1 MKALA
6 ARLMETE
13 PPSANH
19 LAPLLAHIRD
29 AMPGSLS
36 SAWHARMSRSE
47 GRQPK
52 VRPLRRLDEGV
63 NLVFFWKQNDT
74 GLYGRRHDMLLAEL
88 ARMPSIRRILQID
101 APISIDVVERQ
112 LEAARSNPLDGARH
126 VVGETVQRFLRNRD
140 TAKVFRRSF
149 VHAGRTKDL
158 LGQSLPDS
166 RDFPRQV
173 ERWIAELGMRDN
185 ALAWVC
191 PVVPQFPEVQEHIGF
206 SFVVSDVI
214 DDQREWPV
222 SPEQR
227 QALQENYDRTFA
239 ATDVAL
245 ANCQPVADWLRLAG
259 LATRMVANGA
269 DSFPGVLEWE
279 VPDALARLPR
289 PIVGYSGNLGDRID
303 WDLIAAVAD
312 ARPDWSIVLI
322 GAVPRMAEAGPV
334 LARQNVTAL
343 GVVPYEQA
351 VRHIAA
357 FDAAMI
363 PHRDSGLTQRMNPL
377 KLYVYR
383 ALGIPV
389 VTTDI
394 ANIDDLSNDVL
405 IGRDPADFIA
415 KLDTALIR
423 RAEHGRDLPDPAKFE
438 SLLWPQRMRD
448 IMAHVTEVF
457 ASSRTDTKVTPAM

>member
-1 MKALA
+1 M
-6 ARLMETE
+6 
-13 PPSANH
+13 
-19 LAPLLAHIRD
+19 
-29 AMPGSLS
+29 
-36 SAWHARMSRSE
+36 
-47 GRQPK
+47 Q
-52 VRPLRRLDEGV
+52 
-63 NLVFFWKQNDT
+63 
-74 GLYGRRHDMLLAEL
+74 
-88 ARMPSIRRILQID
+88 
-101 APISIDVVERQ
+101 
-112 LEAARSNPLDGARH
+112 
-126 VVGETVQRFLRNRD
+126 
-140 TAKVFRRSF
+140 
-149 VHAGRTKDL
+149 
-158 LGQSLPDS
+158 
-166 RDFPRQV
+166 
-173 ERWIAELGMRDN
+173 DN

-245 ANCQPVADWLRLAG
+245 ANCQPVADWLRREG
-259 LATRMVANGA
+259 LATRMVPNGA
-269 DSFPGVLEWE
+269 DSFPGVREWE

-289 PIVGYSGNLGDRID
+289 PIIGYCGNLGDRID

-312 ARPDWSIVLI
+312 AQPDWSIVLI
-322 GAVPRMAEAGPV
+322 GAAPKMAEAGPV
-334 LARQNVTAL
+334 FARKNVTAL

-383 ALGIPV
+383 ALGVPV
-389 VTTDI
+389 VTTPI
-394 ANIDDLSNDVL
+394 ANIDDFSNDVL
-405 IGRDPADFIA
+405 IGRDPVDFIA
-415 KLDTALIR
+415 KLDTARLR
-423 RAEHGRDLPDPAKFE
+423 RAAHGRDLPDPTAFE

-448 IMAHVTEVF
+448 IMAHVGAVF
-457 ASSRTDTKVTPAM
+457 ASSRTETKVTPAM